1 MCKII
6 HVKGVLLDELK
17 IELEEPT
24 SVIEE
29 WCYIRKFNMLS

>member
-24 SVIEE
+24 SIIEE
-29 WCYIRKFNMLS
+29 WCYTHKFNMVT